1 MEVKNLTFGY
11 GDTPVLRDISFKVEE
26 GKITTLLGANGCG
39 KSTLFYLMTKN
50 LMPDSGSILL
60 NGTDIRSMGLRDFA
74 RQVSIVH
81 QNNIASQDITVEKLV
96 GYGRTP
102 YAHMMKGFTEED

>member
-60 NGTDIRSMGLRDFA
+60 NGTDIRSWGFGILQGRSPSFIRTTRPVRISPWKSWWATAA
-74 RQVSIVH
+74 RLML
-81 QNNIASQDITVEKLV
+81 T
-96 GYGRTP
+96 
-102 YAHMMKGFTEED
+102 